1 MTGVKTM
8 KFQIEIDHRENDE
21 RIQEAAYYYK
31 SKGDTVKVKELLVG
45 DYVFN
50 NQVAFEYKT
59 MNDFIQSVESGRVF
73 NQAIDQTTNYHYH
86 FVIIVASDKEKE
98 EYLDGFDEEAYVFG
112 WDNYDGAIARLNTFT
127 TVKECSTE
135 KRAIRFMRQQAR
147 KCLDN
152 KKIVKRLKQ
161 KTDNPAFNWLALVK
175 HIGDDT
181 AELIVEN
188 KDLYSLT
195 DLLELDNNSLQEI
208 KGIGSKTAGIVM
220 RSIKGKRR

>member
-1 MTGVKTM
+1 M

-31 SKGDTVKVKELLVG
+31 TKGDTVKVKELLVG

-73 NQAIDQTTNYHYH
+73 NQCIDQSMNFAFH
-86 FVIIVASDKEKE
+86 FVIIVASDYEKHE
-98 EYLDGFDEEAYVFG
+98 AFDDTSWPEFTWE
-112 WDNYDGAIARLNTFT
+112 NYEGAKARLNTYT
-127 TVKECSTE
+127 TVIECSSQNQ
-135 KRAIRFMRQQAR
+135 AIRFMRTQAR
-147 KCLDN
+147 KCLDG
-152 KKIVKRLKQ
+152 KHVVKRLKQ

-181 AELIVEN
+181 AELIVES
-188 KDLYSLT
+188 KDLYSLE
-195 DLLELDNNSLQEI
+195 DLFALDNNSLQEI

>member
-1 MTGVKTM
+1 MTGAKTM
-8 KFQIEIDHRENDE
+8 KFQVEIDHRENDE

-31 SKGDTVKVKELLVG
+31 SKGDDVKVKELLVG

-50 NQVAFEYKT
+50 NQV
-59 MNDFIQSVESGRVF
+59 F
-73 NQAIDQTTNYHYH
+73 NQAIDQSSQYPYH
-86 FVIIVASDKEKE
+86 FVIIVASDNEKE

-135 KRAIRFMRQQAR
+135 ERAIRFMRQQAR

-152 KKIVKRLKQ
+152 KKVVKRLKQ

-188 KDLYSLT
+188 KNLYSLT

-220 RSIKGKRR
+220 RSIKGKRRE

>member
-1 MTGVKTM
+1 
-8 KFQIEIDHRENDE
+8 
-21 RIQEAAYYYK
+21 
-31 SKGDTVKVKELLVG
+31 
-45 DYVFN
+45 
-50 NQVAFEYKT
+50 
-59 MNDFIQSVESGRVF
+59 
-73 NQAIDQTTNYHYH
+73 
-86 FVIIVASDKEKE
+86 
-98 EYLDGFDEEAYVFG
+98 
-112 WDNYDGAIARLNTFT
+112 
-127 TVKECSTE
+127 
-135 KRAIRFMRQQAR
+135 MRQQAR

-152 KKIVKRLKQ
+152 KKVIKRLKQ

-220 RSIKGKRR
+220 RSIKGTKRGG